1 MSVLAIVKLRAKP
14 GLRDSLLEVIGP
26 AVATTREQ
34 PACTSI
40 ELVCGIENAEE
51 VLLLERW
58 QSVQDHEDFI
68 NGVIASG
75 GLDEIMGLLAADIE
89 TFHYR

>member
-1 MSVLAIVKLRAKP
+1 MSVLSIVKLTSKS
-14 GLRDSLLEVIGP
+14 GLRDSLLEAIAP
-26 AVATTREQ
+26 AVAATREQ

-40 ELVCGIENAEE
+40 ELVCGIENVDE
-51 VLLLERW
+51 VLLVERW

-89 TFHYR
+89 TSHYK